1 MVLKSFITGKLYI
14 KKVISQHI
22 FRLNG
27 SLLVTVMAFH
37 LKLYKGKGRYNPSV
51 RDPSYF
57 LKVDPGRKAS
67 NVFEGLKTFQS
78 RVTETSLLC

>member
-14 KKVISQHI
+14 KKVISQNI
-22 FRLNG
+22 FPLNG

-37 LKLYKGKGRYNPSV
+37 LKLYKDNSQYNPSV

-57 LKVDPGRKAS
+57 LR
-67 NVFEGLKTFQS
+67 
-78 RVTETSLLC
+78 